1 MKIKYKMDA
10 QNFSISALVP
20 NWILKTRVLGEVA
33 KKSFI
38 PLPGKGGPKAFCPSK
53 LCGPTWED
61 LVRSFRAMVQG
72 QDCDKD

>member
-38 PLPGKGGPKAFCPSK
+38 ALPSKGGHS
-53 LCGPTWED
+53 D
-61 LVRSFRAMVQG
+61 LVPFKTVCSNLVEFSEEF
-72 QDCDKD
+72 

>member
-20 NWILKTRVLGEVA
+20 NRILKTRVLGEVA

-38 PLPGKGGPKAFCPSK
+38 ALPSKGGHS
-53 LCGPTWED
+53 D
-61 LVRSFRAMVQG
+61 LVPLKTVCSNLVEFSEEF
-72 QDCDKD
+72 